1 MMKSAW
7 PLAAI
12 LSFSLSFQV
21 TRADEPPYL
30 EFVRALREKRRAP
43 DLALEYLQTL
53 SKKPNLPKEL
63 ASFLPLEMAECRMEL
78 AQLEMDPDIRMGIFR
93 KAEEEFRAFL
103 AAHPNS
109 PQAAGANL
117 HLARIMSQQGATQL
131 SLAFRQDSKEARSA
145 EKEKARV
152 KFDQA
157 AGSLTVAAAQIDELL
172 KKSDLSAADRKAL
185 ARDKRL
191 AQFDMGVNLF
201 YKANTFSDDATRSVT
216 IAQARDFFKKA
227 AALGGDKDSLHFE
240 NVAWLARCYAETD
253 DPKNA
258 DAQFAEVFRQKG
270 PESEPG
276 RRLALYFRLRFMER
290 DPNIKAE
297 ERAKRIETE
306 ATAWLDTYREYDS
319 SSEGYAVRY
328 LLAKAY
334 NAQAQRVANQ
344 KSPEA
349 QNLYSKAEGLLDA
362 VEHGDNDFV
371 QEAHDLRMQIV
382 FKKSS
387 EISGGDIAKLANF
400 QECFLRAQY
409 EIFQLGEEGEQ
420 ARKAP
425 PAKQKDLEAKRQKR
439 LAGIIEAL
447 SRSLEFVDDQT
458 SMKDQAEA
466 QYLLSFAYLASDQP
480 YPAAVLGE
488 DLARRLPKSARAVA
502 AAGYALE
509 AYSKILSEQEQKGA
523 AKASLEGD
531 RSRVRNLAAF
541 MEVNWPK
548 NPITNLA
555 RYQLGLLAIKSN
567 TYAEAVEVLARITP
581 DYQAYSASQ
590 YDLAIFAA
598 IPALRDKIAPPAGQ
612 SPTYFQDH
620 AIAALRRIPEPPAD
634 APPEIVRYYLLGKQ
648 QLAMLLLGAR
658 QYDEMVQVAQQL
670 QKQFKERAI
679 DEALRK
685 ALEPAMETLVF
696 LTQYAQA
703 EIAYRA
709 GQYDK
714 VRVIVDPMLQN
725 VAKQLGGI
733 KDLEAKTQKEQDD
746 FDAQL
751 QQKIKNNQPVK
762 DDDQKKLEE
771 YKEKVSR
778 LAQQSHW
785 KGQLLRSLLVLDLR
799 SKVQEGNIQ
808 QAQQVFDLLKNTSG
822 YLEGGSTGVLLEI
835 VQQLKAQIGELETA
849 AAKDP
854 VKKEELNKILTGFTT
869 FLDKLAEQPATLS
882 EDLIGFVANSYS
894 GMKKH
899 AKAANLLARIPP
911 PKPTPAPSEEK
922 QEDKDK
928 REQEDRRKEA
938 FYHHVRL
945 MYVRELRLDK
955 QFDRAVAEIKKI
967 ISEWGRNNLDV
978 QREQIF
984 ILEDEEKFAAA
995 ANMWSKLMQ
1004 EKLKPHVGKDNR
1016 LTDQYFD
1023 CYYHRVWCMYKF
1035 GMKQKDPAK
1044 RQDYITRA
1052 ATELVKL
1059 DRSKVTLADHVK
1071 KKFDDLLKQEEPL
1084 RKQYN
1089 ALRQSEKSAQR

>member
-1 MMKSAW
+1 MKSAW
-7 PLAAI
+7 ALLGILA
-12 LSFSLSFQV
+12 LSPFVQSTL
-21 TRADEPPYL
+21 ADEPPYL

-53 SKKPNLPKEL
+53 SKKPNLPKDL
-63 ASFLPLEMAECRMEL
+63 ASFLPLEMAECRMDL

-103 AAHPNS
+103 AAHANS
-109 PQAAGANL
+109 PQAAGVNL
-117 HLARIMSQQGATQL
+117 HLARIVSQQGATQL
-131 SLAFRQDSKEARSA
+131 SLAFRQDNKEARNA
-145 EKEKARV
+145 EKEKARI

-157 AGSLTVAAAQIDELL
+157 AGSLNVAAAQIEEML
-172 KKSDLSAADRKAL
+172 KKPDLNAADRKAL
-185 ARDKRL
+185 LRDKRL

-201 YKANTFSDDATRSVT
+201 YKANTFSDDANRSVT
-216 IAQARDFFKKA
+216 IAQARDFFKKVA
-227 AALGGDKDSLHFE
+227 AIGDKDSLYFE

-258 DAQFAEVFRQKG
+258 DAQFAEVLRQKG

-276 RRLALYFRLRFMER
+276 KRLALYFRLRFMER
-290 DPNIKAE
+290 DPNIKPE
-297 ERAKRIETE
+297 ERPKRIETE
-306 ATAWLDTYREYDS
+306 ATAWLDAYREYDS
-319 SSEGYAVRY
+319 SQEGYAVRY
-328 LLAKAY
+328 MLAKAY
-334 NAQAQRVANQ
+334 STQAQRVANQ
-344 KSPEA
+344 KSQEA
-349 QNLYSKAEGLLDA
+349 LNLYSKAEGLLDA

-400 QECFLRAQY
+400 QECFLRGQY
-409 EIFQLGEEGEQ
+409 EIFQLSEESEQ

-425 PAKQKDLEAKRQKR
+425 PAKQKDLEGKRDKR
-439 LAGIIEAL
+439 LASIIEAL
-447 SRSLEFVDDQT
+447 SRALEFVDDQT
-458 SMKDQAEA
+458 SAKDQAEA

-488 DLARRLPKSARAVA
+488 DLARRLPKSPRAVA

-509 AYSKILSEQEQKGA
+509 AYSKILSEQEQKNA
-523 AKASLEGD
+523 PKASLEGD
-531 RSRVRNLAAF
+531 RARVRSLAAF

-555 RYQLGLLAIKSN
+555 RYQLGLVAIKNNS
-567 TYAEAVEVLARITP
+567 YAEAVEVLARITP
-581 DYQAYSASQ
+581 DYQAYSSSQ

-598 IPALRDKIAPPAGQ
+598 LPALRDKIAPPAGQ
-612 SPTYFQDH
+612 NPTYFQDH
-620 AIAALRRIPEPPAD
+620 AIAALRRITEPPAD
-634 APPEIVRYYLLGKQ
+634 APPELVRYYLLGKQ
-648 QLAMLLLGAR
+648 QLATLLLGAR
-658 QYDEMVQVAQQL
+658 QYDEMVQVSQQL

-679 DEALRK
+679 DEKLRK
-685 ALEPAMETLVF
+685 AMEPAMETMAF

-703 EIAYRA
+703 EIAYRT

-714 VRVIVDPMLQN
+714 VRTIVDPMLN
-725 VAKQLGGI
+725 DVAKQLGGI

-751 QQKIKNNQPVK
+751 QQKIKNNQALK
-762 DDDQKKLEE
+762 DDDQKKLED

-778 LAQQSHW
+778 LGQQSHW

-808 QAQQVFDLLKNTSG
+808 QAQQVFELLKNTSG

-835 VQQLKAQIGELETA
+835 VQQLKAQIGELEA
-849 AAKDP
+849 AATKEP
-854 VKKEELNKILTGFTT
+854 AKKEELNKILTGFTT
-869 FLDKLAEQPATLS
+869 FLDKLGEQPANLS

-899 AKAANLLARIPP
+899 AKAANLLARIPA
-911 PKPTPAPSEEK
+911 PKPSSGPSDEK

-955 QFDRAVAEIKKI
+955 QFDRAAAEMKKI
-967 ISEWGRNNLDV
+967 ISEWGRNNLDA

-984 ILEDEEKFAAA
+984 ILEDEEKYAAA

-1023 CYYHRVWCMYKF
+1023 CYYHRVWCIYRF
-1035 GMKQKDPAK
+1035 GMKQTDPAK
-1044 RQDYITRA
+1044 KQDYVRRA
-1052 ATELVKL
+1052 ANEILKL
-1059 DRSKVTLADHVK
+1059 DSSKVTLADHVK

-1084 RKQYN
+1084 RRQYN
-1089 ALRQSEKSAQR
+1089 ALRQGEKSAQR